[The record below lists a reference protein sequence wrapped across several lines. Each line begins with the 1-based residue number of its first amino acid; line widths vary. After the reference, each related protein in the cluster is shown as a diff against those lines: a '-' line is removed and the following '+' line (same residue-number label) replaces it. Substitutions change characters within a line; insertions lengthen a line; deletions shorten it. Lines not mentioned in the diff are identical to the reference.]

1 MVQRPMETTPH
12 PRLEILC
19 PQKYKFPWTPKVLF
33 AVKTFLILKE
43 ANVGK
48 ILSFSLNIAI
58 LLTQYGGKF
67 FPALFFR
74 KGSQEA
80 GRFTTQ
86 GMAAYIS
93 S

>member
-1 MVQRPMETTPH
+1 METTPH
-12 PRLEILC
+12 PQLEILC

-33 AVKTFLILKE
+33 AVNKIFLKE

-48 ILSFSLNIAI
+48 ISSFSLNIAI

-67 FPALFFR
+67 FLALFGR
-74 KGSQEA
+74 KGPQEE

-86 GMAAYIS
+86 GLVAYIS